1 MCIYH
6 ISPQAVGEP
15 PLFLAAS
22 IFYAIKDA
30 IAAARKESGL
40 KGPFRLD
47 SPASAERIRN
57 ACIDNFTKL
66 VGNEAPD
73 LDLLAR

>member
-1 MCIYH
+1 M
-6 ISPQAVGEP
+6 GEP

-22 IFYAIKDA
+22 VFYAIKDA
-30 IAAARKESGL
+30 IAAARRESGL

-57 ACIDNFTKL
+57 ACVDKFTQL
-66 VGNEAPD
+66 VRKERLELD
-73 LDLLAR
+73 LDLDQ